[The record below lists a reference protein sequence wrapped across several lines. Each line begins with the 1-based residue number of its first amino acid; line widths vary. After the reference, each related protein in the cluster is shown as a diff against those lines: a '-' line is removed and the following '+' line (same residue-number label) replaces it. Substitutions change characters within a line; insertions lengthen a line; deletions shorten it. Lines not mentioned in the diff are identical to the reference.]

1 MYYNVLVFRDTPY
14 ERDRPELPCS
24 GRSFFVLFSIW
35 INRRVF
41 HDIVRYRER
50 LFDDIVYKNPKN
62 PLVFKKSGGLVYKIV
77 VKIVYKPVVKIVYKI
92 VVKKKLAL

>member
-1 MYYNVLVFRDTPY
+1 MYYNVLAFRDTPY

-41 HDIVRYRER
+41 HDIV
-50 LFDDIVYKNPKN
+50 YKNPKN

-77 VKIVYKPVVKIVYKI
+77 VKIVYKL
-92 VVKKKLAL
+92 VVKKKPVL